1 MSEGDN
7 PETLEEVLAFSLQKL
22 EAMAVDA
29 LAVQAEVAD
38 EDAPFEVAAAAG
50 DASVFDALVPSDDWS
65 GGSDGRVTLVA
76 AIQVRDPSRR
86 YEAVGAPMVAVIQS
100 ARLLGAAGHSAGR
113 FKVRSLHVGGVQVR
127 RAPSGAGG
135 SAASWGAER
144 QKLTAMQWMLAHG
157 PARVGRRAATPTA
170 QARVQRPDVVWS
182 LSSRVLAGMW
192 LKTVRNPDVRIGT
205 SSNGVAV

>member
-1 MSEGDN
+1 MGILSVGDN

-50 DASVFDALVPSDDWS
+50 DASVFDALVPSDEWS
-65 GGSDGRVTLVA
+65 GGGSDGRVTLVA

-127 RAPSGAGG
+127 RPPSDAGG
-135 SAASWGAER
+135 SASWGAER
-144 QKLTAMQWMLAHG
+144 QKLTAMQWTLVDG
-157 PARVGRRAATPTA
+157 PACVGRRAATPTA
-170 QARVQRPDVVWS
+170 QARA
-182 LSSRVLAGMW
+182 RV
-192 LKTVRNPDVRIGT
+192 
-205 SSNGVAV
+205 

>member
-1 MSEGDN
+1 MGDN

-22 EAMAVDA
+22 EAMAMDA
-29 LAVQAEVAD
+29 LAVQAKVAD

-50 DASVFDALVPSDDWS
+50 DASVFDTLVPSYVWS
-65 GGSDGRVTLVA
+65 GSGSDGNVTLVA
-76 AIQVRDPSRR
+76 AIQVRNASRR

-144 QKLTAMQWMLAHG
+144 QKLTAMQWTLVDG
-157 PARVGRRAATPTA
+157 PACVGRRAATPTA
-170 QARVQRPDVVWS
+170 QARA
-182 LSSRVLAGMW
+182 RV
-192 LKTVRNPDVRIGT
+192 
-205 SSNGVAV
+205 

>member
-1 MSEGDN
+1 MGILSVGDN
-7 PETLEEVLAFSLQKL
+7 PV
-22 EAMAVDA
+22 
-29 LAVQAEVAD
+29 
-38 EDAPFEVAAAAG
+38 
-50 DASVFDALVPSDDWS
+50 
-65 GGSDGRVTLVA
+65 SDGRVTLVA
-76 AIQVRDPSRR
+76 AIQVRNASRR
-86 YEAVGAPMVAVIQS
+86 YEAAGTPMVAVIQS

-127 RAPSGAGG
+127 WPPLGAGG
-135 SAASWGAER
+135 SASWGAER